1 MEDGQIVEIDL
12 PWLIS
17 LTELAEP
24 LCSRDD
30 DWITVDPALCAG
42 IGSMVEDLAVQALLH
57 SVAEGH
63 LVVCLVID

>member
-1 MEDGQIVEIDL
+1 VEIDL

-30 DWITVDPALCAG
+30 DWMTVDPALRAG
-42 IGSMVEDLAVQALLH
+42 IGSMVEDLAAQALLH
-57 SVAEGH
+57 SVAEG
-63 LVVCLVID
+63 I